1 MNFMSKLI
9 NSNFFF
15 WKWYSS
21 FYYFTF
27 IFSHFRFSVL
37 IIQFHT
43 EELLINIYA
52 NKGHSEKTAKILFER
67 IWLTL
72 RVASTTDLAIVTNL
86 TLWIAKYLLIR
97 VSRDIKVYFLRMKI
111 SRARSHFPYKETS
124 RVRLPS
130 GKTSH
135 LSFLASLK
143 NSNHLPRHPISLTIE
158 FHLRIG
164 QHSRQSYD
172 IGFSRSVLKSISVET
187 FRLISQRSIKLR
199 FL

>member
-1 MNFMSKLI
+1 LNIYEIIFGIVYSKKLNNLLNCWIVYECHVKI
-9 NSNFFF
+9 NKFKFFF

-37 IIQFHT
+37 IIQFLFHT

-86 TLWIAKYLLIR
+86 TLWIASKYLLIR
-97 VSRDIKVYFLRMKI
+97 VSHDIKVYFLRMKI
-111 SRARSHFPYKETS
+111 SRARSRFPYKETS

-164 QHSRQSYD
+164 
-172 IGFSRSVLKSISVET
+172 
-187 FRLISQRSIKLR
+187 
-199 FL
+199 